1 MAESPGGG
9 EKTEQPTPKKLQQAK
24 EKGQIARSKDL
35 GTAFVLISSATALL
49 LFGPVLAGVML
60 TVAKR
65 MFSLQ
70 PKDIFDTTSM
80 FSAFGEIMMML
91 LPPMMYI
98 FAFVLVAAFVG
109 NCLLGGFNFSWQAA
123 GPKASKM
130 SPLKGFKRM
139 FGLQA
144 LVELGKSILKVLV
157 VMGMAFALLNT
168 FFSDIMTLSVMSAPN
183 NIEDALWILGWLF
196 FGLCCSVIIIALVDA
211 PYQAWKHNKELMM
224 TLQEV
229 KDEHKNM
236 EGDPK
241 VKARIRRTQ
250 MQMSMKRMMQEVPSA
265 DVIVTNPTHYS
276 VALRYKQG
284 RDKAPVVVAKGVDEM
299 AMQIRKVAAEHKVPM
314 VESPALARAIY
325 YTTELDRPIPDAL
338 FSAVAQVLAYVY
350 QLNLYLKGRG
360 KRPRKL
366 ARELAVPKDYYY
378 D

>member
-1 MAESPGGG
+1 MAESQSGG
-9 EKTEQPTPKKLQQAK
+9 EKTEQPTPKKIEDAK
-24 EKGQIARSKDL
+24 KKGQIARSKDL

-49 LFGPVLAGVML
+49 LFGPMLAGRVL
-60 TVAKR
+60 TIGKR

-70 PKDIFDTTSM
+70 PKDIFDTQSM
-80 FSAFGEIMMML
+80 FSAWGEIMQLL
-91 LPPMMYI
+91 LPPMLII

-109 NCLLGGFNFSWQAA
+109 NCLLGGFNFSWEAA
-123 GPKASKM
+123 APKASKM
-130 SPLKGFKRM
+130 SPIKGFKRM

-157 VMGMAFALLNT
+157 VVGMALGLLNL
-168 FFSDIMTLSVMSAPN
+168 FFRDIMTLSVMSAPN
-183 NIEDALWILGWLF
+183 NIEDALWILGWMF
-196 FGLCCSVIIIALVDA
+196 FGLTCSVILIALVDA

-276 VALRYKQG
+276 VALCYKQG
-284 RDKAPVVVAKGVDEM
+284 RDRAPVVVAKGIDVM
-299 AMQIRKVAAEHKVPM
+299 ALQIRKVAKEHKVPL

-338 FSAVAQVLAYVY
+338 FAAVAQVLAYVY
-350 QLNLYLKGRG
+350 QLNLFLKGRG
-360 KRPRKL
+360 KRPQKL
-366 ARELAVPKDYYY
+366 SKQLPIPTDYYY

>member
-1 MAESPGGG
+1 MAESSSGG
-9 EKTEQPTPKKLQQAK
+9 EKTEQPTPKKIQDARK
-24 EKGQIARSKDL
+24 KGQIARSKDL
-35 GTAFVLISSATALL
+35 GTAFVLISSAVALL
-49 LFGPVLAGVML
+49 LFGPMLAGRML
-60 TVAKR
+60 TIGKR
-65 MFSLQ
+65 MFTLQ
-70 PKDIFDTTSM
+70 PKDVFDTQSM
-80 FSAFGEIMMML
+80 FSAWGEIMQLL
-91 LPPMMYI
+91 LPPMLII
-98 FAFVLVAAFVG
+98 FSFILVAAFVG
-109 NCLLGGFNFSWQAA
+109 NCLLGGFNFSWEAA

-130 SPLKGFKRM
+130 SPIKGFQRM
-139 FGLQA
+139 FGMQA

-157 VMGMAFALLNT
+157 VIGMALGLLSL
-168 FFSDIMTLSVMSAPN
+168 FFRDIMTLSVMSAPN
-183 NIEDALWILGWLF
+183 NIEDALWVLGWMF

-236 EGDPK
+236 EGDPR

-250 MQMSMKRMMQEVPSA
+250 MQMSMKRMMQEIPSA

-284 RDKAPVVVAKGVDEM
+284 RDRAPVVVAKGIDM
-299 AMQIRKVAAEHKVPM
+299 IAMQIRKVAKEHKVPL

-350 QLNLYLKGRG
+350 QLNLFVKGRG
-360 KRPRKL
+360 KRPQKL
-366 ARELAVPKDYYY
+366 SKELPIPSDYFYE
-378 D
+378 